1 MKKLGLIGRWR
12 EFPAA
17 GLTIEGDGVRE
28 VEIRFN
34 TMERTIVTV
43 EELQL
48 IEKSSPDEKQ
58 RGGEEVKGRRIKPA
72 RKALLGVVNGLETYS
87 FRAVLPCVIRAEQQD
102 EKPSTVFYQTEAG
115 QNYAIDGE
123 HLRDFTVPFMG
134 RMERNPELDQIRFE
148 FKQQLREMG
157 GMLGEFAAFKRQM
170 EMAKNGQGSEAN
182 GNPDKEPRPA
192 SRGAGRGDKPLGQG
206 AEGDAG
212 RSPSPQPEVQPATD
226 EGDTGGSPPE
236 DTGVRRGAD
245 KASG

>member
-43 EELQL
+43 EEQGHLQVL
-48 IEKSSPDEKQ
+48 EPDNKH
-58 RGGEEVKGRRIKPA
+58 RSGEEVKGRKVVPSR
-72 RKALLGVVNGLETYS
+72 RTLLGVVNGLETFS
-87 FRAVLPCVIRAEQQD
+87 FRALLPCVIKLEEHGEQA
-102 EKPSTVFYQTEAG
+102 STVFYQTEAG
-115 QNYAIDGE
+115 QNFAIDGE

-157 GMLGEFAAFKRQM
+157 GLLGEFAAFKRHM
-170 EMAKNGQGSEAN
+170 EATRNVKGDEAN
-182 GNPDKEPRPA
+182 IDPDKEPRPA
-192 SRGAGRGDKPLGQG
+192 ARGAGRGDKPLGQG

-212 RSPSPQPEVQPATD
+212 RSASPQPEIQEPTD
-226 EGDTGGSPPE
+226 EGDQGGSPSE
-236 DTGVRRGAD
+236 DT
-245 KASG
+245 

>member
-17 GLTIEGDGVRE
+17 GLTIEGDGIRE

-34 TMERTIVTV
+34 TMERTIVSV
-43 EELQL
+43 EEPAVLQV
-48 IEKSSPDEKQ
+48 SSPDEKQ
-58 RGGEEVKGRRIKPA
+58 RGGEEVKGRRVKPA

-87 FRAVLPCVIRAEQQD
+87 FRALLPCVIKAEQHGD
-102 EKPSTVFYQTEAG
+102 KPSTVFYQTEAG

-170 EMAKNGQGSEAN
+170 ERAKNGKSDETDLD
-182 GNPDKEPRPA
+182 PDKKPSPA
-192 SRGAGRGDKPLGQG
+192 ARSAGRGDKPLGQG

-212 RSPSPQPEVQPATD
+212 RPASPQPEIQAAAD
-226 EGDTGGSPPE
+226 EGDPGGSSPE
-236 DTGVRRGAD
+236 NP
-245 KASG
+245 